1 MKKNVFFTAGCIV
14 LAVFMFSTLSMAET
28 FRWKMASS
36 WPKGTIL
43 QDCADDFAAKVS
55 AMSNGRLQIKSYA
68 AGELMGALEVTE
80 GVRMGTIDVSHCS
93 PSYQVGKLPAG
104 PLFGYIPFGM
114 KAVPYLTWYYQDEGM
129 QLYRELYEPF
139 DPGYAAPCG
148 ILPMEDLAWSNKP
161 INTIEDFKGL
171 KFRTSGYWGEILNNA
186 GASVVMLPAGEIYE
200 ALQRQVIDAGEFSIP
215 SMDKDLAF
223 YEITKYLL
231 LPGVHQPSTILDIN
245 INKRSWNKLP
255 DDLKEVVKTAAQAMT
270 LETLTLCINRDV
282 HALEFF
288 QEKGVNF
295 EYLAPEVQK
304 ELKAKTNDLMQAKAE
319 KDPFFAK
326 VWESQKQFRE
336 RYNRY
341 ETLTEI
347 QD

>member
-1 MKKNVFFTAGCIV
+1 MNKKFFITAAFLALVVFLGSTAS
-14 LAVFMFSTLSMAET
+14 LAET

-43 QDCADDFAAKVS
+43 QDCADDFAAMVS
-55 AMSNGRLQIKSYA
+55 DMSGGRLQIKSYA

-93 PSYQVGKLPAG
+93 PSYQVGNLPAG

-114 KAVPYLTWYYQDEGM
+114 KAVPYLTWFYQDDGM
-129 QLYRELYEPF
+129 ELYRELYEPF

-161 INTIEDFKGL
+161 IKTIEDFKGL

-223 YEITKYLL
+223 FEITKFLL
-231 LPGVHQPSTILDIN
+231 LPGVHQPSTILDIT
-245 INKRSWNKLP
+245 INKRSWNTLP
-255 DDLKEVVKTAAQAMT
+255 DDLKAIVKTAAKAMT
-270 LETLTLCINRDV
+270 LETLTLCIKRDAQ
-282 HALEFF
+282 ALEFF

-304 ELKAKTNDLMQAKAE
+304 DLKAKTNELMQAKAE
-319 KDPFFAK
+319 KDPFLAK
-326 VWESQKQFRE
+326 VWESQKQFRAL
-336 RYNRY
+336 YSRY
-341 ETLTEI
+341 ETLTEF